1 MKNIGVLMVGI
12 AIGASCLFYSFKDP
26 YFEISKNLDIFT
38 TLYREVNTFYVD
50 EVDPGNVMN
59 KAIDAMLEE
68 LDPYTVYISEADVE
82 EFRVQTTGSYGG
94 IGAIIRQSDDFVKI
108 SEIYEGAPAD
118 KAGLIPGDKLIKVN
132 GKKVKG
138 KTTSEV
144 SEVLKGQPGTS
155 LEIEIERINTDKNLT
170 ISVVREEV
178 KIKSIPYAGMVSD
191 ETGYILL
198 RSFTRNCAKEVKE
211 AFLDLRD
218 NQGMKS
224 LVLDLRGN
232 PGGLL
237 DEAIKMCN
245 IFIPKGEE
253 VVQTKGKLKEWQ
265 KSYKTQ
271 FEPIDLDIPIVVLV
285 NQGSAS
291 ASEIVAGTFQDL
303 DRAVVIGSRTYGKG
317 LVQQT
322 RPMPYNSQVK
332 ITTAKY
338 YTPSGRCIQA
348 LDYTNRN
355 EDGSVGK
362 TPDSLRNPFETRN
375 HRLVY
380 DGGGVDPDIS
390 VEQEEYGN
398 IIISLLSKQLIFSYS
413 NQFVS
418 ENTEIANVE
427 KFEIN
432 DQIFSSFKNYLE
444 GKDYEYETETERIL
458 AELKESAESE
468 KYFKDIEQHFEQI
481 SSDLKENKRNDLE
494 KFEGQIKEFL
504 LSEIISRYYY
514 QKGAIK
520 VGLRNDPFILQ
531 AANTLGNQKA
541 YSEMLSEPNAKK

>member
-1 MKNIGVLMVGI
+1 MKNIGLLFLGI
-12 AIGASCLFYSFKDP
+12 TIGASCLFYSFKDP

-38 TLYREVNTFYVD
+38 TLYREVNTFYVE
-50 EVDPGNVMN
+50 EVDPGNVMK
-59 KAIDAMLEE
+59 KAIDAMLKE

-94 IGAIIRQSDDFVKI
+94 IGAIIRQSKDYVQI

-118 KAGLIPGDKLIKVN
+118 KAGLIAGDKLIKID

-155 LEIEIERINTDKNLT
+155 LKLEIERINIDKKLV
-170 ISVVREEV
+170 IEIVREEV
-178 KIKSIPYAGMVSD
+178 KIKSIPYAGMIDD
-191 ETGYILL
+191 ETGYIML
-198 RSFTRNCAKEVKE
+198 RSFTRNCAKEVRE

-218 NQGMKS
+218 KKGMKY

-245 IFIPKGEE
+245 IFIAKGEE

-271 FEPIDLDIPIVVLV
+271 FDPVDLNIPIAILV

-291 ASEIVAGTFQDL
+291 ASEIVAGTLQDL
-303 DRAVVIGSRTYGKG
+303 DRAVVIGVRTYGKG

-322 RPMPYNSQVK
+322 RPMPYNAQVK

-348 LDYTNRN
+348 LDYSNRN

-362 TPDSLRNPFETRN
+362 TPDSLRNAFETRN
-375 HRLVY
+375 HRVVY
-380 DGGGVDPDIS
+380 DGGGVDPDIGI
-390 VEQEEYGN
+390 EQEEYGN
-398 IIISLLSKQLIFSYS
+398 ILLSLVSKQLIFGFG
-413 NQFVS
+413 NKFAS
-418 ENTEIANVE
+418 ENPSIVPIEQ
-427 KFEIN
+427 FEIS
-432 DQIFSSFKNYLE
+432 DQIFNDFKNYLE
-444 GKDYEYETETERIL
+444 GKDYEYETKTERL
-458 AELKESAESE
+458 LVELKETAENE
-468 KYFKDIEQHFEQI
+468 KYFANIEDNFDQL
-481 SSDLKENKRNDLE
+481 SADLKENKRNDLE
-494 KFEGQIKEFL
+494 KNRSQIEDFL
-504 LSEIISRYYY
+504 ITEISSRYYY
-514 QKGAIK
+514 QKGAIQA
-520 VGLRNDPFILQ
+520 GLKNDNFVLSAINILD
-531 AANTLGNQKA
+531 NEKGYN
-541 YSEMLSEPNAKK
+541 EILSDPKEKK

>member
-1 MKNIGVLMVGI
+1 MQKIGILVVGA

-50 EVDPGNVMN
+50 EVDPGSVMK
-59 KAIDAMLEE
+59 KAIDAMLKE
-68 LDPYTVYISEADVE
+68 LDPYTVYISEADIE
-82 EFRVQTTGSYGG
+82 DFRVQTTGSYGG
-94 IGAIIRQSDDFVKI
+94 IGAIIRQAGDYVLI

-118 KAGLIPGDKLIKVN
+118 KAGLIPGDKLLKVN

-155 LEIEIERINTDKNLT
+155 LELGIQRINKDKELT
-170 ISVVREEV
+170 VEIIREEI
-178 KIKSIPYAGMVSD
+178 KIKSIPYAGMIND

-211 AFLDLRD
+211 AFLDLKK
-218 NQGMKS
+218 NHGMKS

-245 IFIPKGEE
+245 IFISKGEE
-253 VVQTKGKLKEWQ
+253 VVHTKGKLKEWQ

-271 FEPIDLDIPIVVLV
+271 FEPVDLEIPIVVLV

-291 ASEIVAGTFQDL
+291 ASEIVAGTLQDL
-303 DRAVVIGSRTYGKG
+303 DRAVVIGKRTYGKG

-348 LDYTNRN
+348 LDYSNRN

-380 DGGGVDPDIS
+380 DGGGVDPDR
-390 VEQEEYGN
+390 VVKQDEYGN
-398 IIISLLSKQLIFSYS
+398 IILSLLNKQLIFDFS
-413 NQFVS
+413 NQFAS
-418 ENTEIANVE
+418 ENSEISSVE
-427 KFEIN
+427 NFDI
-432 DQIFSSFKNYLE
+432 DDPIFNSFKSYLE
-444 GKDYEYETETERIL
+444 GKDYKYETGTEEL
-458 AELKESAESE
+458 LKALKETAEAE
-468 KYFKDIEQHFEQI
+468 KYFEDIKQTYEQLSI
-481 SSDLKENKRNDLE
+481 DLKSNKRNDLD
-494 KFEGQIKEFL
+494 KYRSQINEFL
-504 LSEIISRYYY
+504 LTEIVSRYYY
-514 QKGAIK
+514 QKGAIQ
-520 VGLRNDPFILQ
+520 VGLKRDPFVLEASSTLNNQDLYKSILSDP
-531 AANTLGNQKA
+531 KV
-541 YSEMLSEPNAKK
+541 KK